1 MAQAVCTRPA
11 RQTAA
16 AAATTASVA
25 SVTAQRNARGQHAAN
40 GPVAK
45 TISKPLSLCQPQS
58 LMQKQSLAFAQIMLH
73 ASFGTLFYLREF
85 LPLSCFGERDLLNL
99 KRPDSNISYGDFVDG
114 CSGPEAEAG
123 KRGQPLKIIL
133 RGRNPKA
140 DSVLNLLEHG
150 IFDALEKNVLE
161 AVQLTV
167 FVDKENPSHVL
178 ETYTFSFNYTDG
190 GVNELKKGLEAV
202 SLETNVLTT
211 EIKTF
216 RTAKQGLE
224 MIIRRLI
231 TLSTFLPILPS
242 ENIPALSS
250 LQYEPRGFKP
260 TTHDQIL
267 YPRDDNWRKETQ
279 LCGIMDSGCHRVGL
293 KVTSLKCTRED
304 ADDEEA
310 GTRQIPDTLKYSEK
324 VDRESEVGLECEEPS
339 SQAMT
344 QNSDERSSQESIQ
357 VPESTQTRQDA
368 ITKGMLQK
376 MLEVPPPDSELI
388 PTQADSY
395 SNPSKT
401 TSGAKPCLSQ
411 AQTSKIKQGINL
423 SQATHIAG
431 DKDPQNG
438 RGQVNCQCG
447 WPEPEPDML
456 ECDFCHTRQH
466 LTCYGFLHPNDE
478 KIPVTHACY
487 TCLLGSDESKVF
499 RQIETLVL
507 LRQALKIIIEDG
519 YPLRVKEFAQRLHCS
534 GNEVVQITDLLRKN
548 GFLEPTPGSKRRGFA
563 EKGLPRFRV
572 PDSENI
578 RHRLRNE
585 IFNPLAKISHHYM
598 IPSTQDPQQNG
609 ARPIAVPTTAQI
621 SSTKPGN
628 MLSSHTNPPHKR
640 AANVQI
646 IPNSEPIII
655 SEDEDDSIAMPHA
668 ATSVAP
674 SKCQRILP
682 MGNGGR
688 TERDNA
694 ATTSP
699 PSSPPHSQYSL
710 ASRAQEEL
718 RRGLRYGGGRT
729 RPLVDADSQ
738 VASVNQP
745 AKQQPLKRRKLSNAA
760 HPIDIGDSAA
770 EESG

>member
-1 MAQAVCTRPA
+1 MAQAICTRPA

-16 AAATTASVA
+16 AVATTTSVA
-25 SVTAQRNARGQHAAN
+25 SATAQRKAQGQHAAN
-40 GPVAK
+40 GPVTK
-45 TISKPLSLCQPQS
+45 TIPKPLSLCQPQS

-73 ASFGTLFYLREF
+73 TSFGTLFYLREF

-114 CSGPEAEAG
+114 CSGSEAEAG

-178 ETYTFSFNYTDG
+178 ETYTFSFNYTEG

-202 SLETNVLTT
+202 SLETNVPTI
-211 EIKTF
+211 EVKTF

-231 TLSTFLPILPS
+231 TLSTFLPILPNKRFL
-242 ENIPALSS
+242 EIHLFYTQNCPQ
-250 LQYEPRGFKP
+250 QYEPRGFKP

-267 YPRDDNWRKETQ
+267 YPRDDNWKKETQ
-279 LCGIMDSGCHRVGL
+279 SCGIMNAGCHRVGL
-293 KVTSLKCTRED
+293 KVTSLKCTHED
-304 ADDEEA
+304 TGDEEA
-310 GTRQIPDTLKYSEK
+310 ETRQIPDTLKYSEK
-324 VDRESEVGLECEEPS
+324 VERDSEVGLVCEEPA

-344 QNSDERSSQESIQ
+344 QGSDERSSQESIQ
-357 VPESTQTRQDA
+357 VMESTQTRQDA
-368 ITKGMLQK
+368 ITKGNVQK
-376 MLEVPPPDSELI
+376 MLEVPPPDSELTQ
-388 PTQADSY
+388 TQADSY
-395 SNPSKT
+395 LGSNPSKA
-401 TSGAKPCLSQ
+401 TSGAQPCLSQ
-411 AQTSKIKQGINL
+411 AQTSKIKQRINL
-423 SQATHIAG
+423 SQATQIAG
-431 DKDPQNG
+431 DKDP
-438 RGQVNCQCG
+438 
-447 WPEPEPDML
+447 
-456 ECDFCHTRQH
+456 
-466 LTCYGFLHPNDE
+466 
-478 KIPVTHACY
+478 
-487 TCLLGSDESKVF
+487 
-499 RQIETLVL
+499 
-507 LRQALKIIIEDG
+507 
-519 YPLRVKEFAQRLHCS
+519 

-548 GFLEPTPGSKRRGFA
+548 SFLEPTPGSKRRGFA

-598 IPSTQDPQQNG
+598 IPSTQDPRQNG
-609 ARPIAVPTTAQI
+609 ARPVVVPTTAQI
-621 SSTKPGN
+621 SSTKSGN
-628 MLSSHTNPPHKR
+628 MLSSHTNLQPKT
-640 AANVQI
+640 AANVQT
-646 IPNSEPIII
+646 IPNSEPIVI
-655 SEDEDDSIAMPHA
+655 SEDEDDSIAMPCA
-668 ATSVAP
+668 APSVAP
-674 SKCQRILP
+674 SKCQRISS

-688 TERDNA
+688 AERDNA

-729 RPLVDADSQ
+729 WPLVDADSQ
-738 VASVNQP
+738 IASVNQP